1 LKNLNLN
8 FLFSKMSNTTKDII
22 PVVIGIDIGGTNTKF
37 GIVDKEGNCL
47 EEGAMPTR
55 AEQEIKQFLPRLY
68 QSIDD
73 LLKTITTPVEIKG
86 IGIGVPNG
94 NYYTGTVEDA
104 ANINWGK
111 MVPLAYLVQE
121 HYKLPTV
128 LTNDANAAAI
138 GEMLFG
144 VAQGMK
150 DFIIITLGTGLGSGL
165 VANGQLIYGHD
176 GFAGEL
182 GHVIVDP
189 DGRFHGNSNQ
199 GVLEAYVSATGIKRT
214 AFEMMAKMIEPSPL
228 RDVSF
233 NQLDASMITD
243 AALKGDPI
251 AIACFE
257 YTGRLLGMKLADAVA
272 HLSPEAII
280 LFGGLTKAGKYLLE
294 PTKKY
299 MEAYLFPIYRNKVKL
314 LISGLEGKNA
324 AVLGASALIWSELEK
339 KKENVLH

>member
-1 LKNLNLN
+1 
-8 FLFSKMSNTTKDII
+8 MATKLEDAL

-47 EEGAMPTR
+47 EESSMPTR
-55 AEQEIKQFLPRLY
+55 AEQEINQYLPRLY
-68 QSIDD
+68 ESIDA
-73 LLKTITTPVEIKG
+73 LCEKVTIPIDIKG

-94 NYYTGTVEDA
+94 NYYTGTVDDA

-121 HYKLPTV
+121 HYKTFAV

-150 DFIIITLGTGLGSGL
+150 NFIIITLGTGLGSGL

-182 GHVIVDP
+182 GHIIVDP
-189 DGRFHGNSNQ
+189 NGRYHANSNQ

-214 AFEMMAKMIEPSPL
+214 AFELMANMIEPSPL
-228 RDVSF
+228 RDISY
-233 NQLDASMITD
+233 NDLDATMITE
-243 AALKGDPI
+243 AALKGDAIGI
-251 AIACFE
+251 AAFE
-257 YTGRLLGMKLADAVA
+257 YTGKILGMKLADAVA
-272 HLSPEAII
+272 HTSPEAIV

-294 PTKKY
+294 PTRKY
-299 MEAYLFPIYRNKVKL
+299 MESFLFPIYRNKVKL
-314 LISGLEGKNA
+314 LLSGLEGKNA
-324 AVLGASALIWSELEK
+324 AVLGASALVWSELEK
-339 KKENVLH
+339 KG

>member
-1 LKNLNLN
+1 MATILKDAL
-8 FLFSKMSNTTKDII
+8 S
-22 PVVIGIDIGGTNTKF
+22 VVIGIDIGGTNTKF

-47 EEGAMPTR
+47 EESSMPTR
-55 AEQEIKQFLPRLY
+55 AEQEINQYLPRLY
-68 QSIDD
+68 ESIDALMAKVKIPID
-73 LLKTITTPVEIKG
+73 VKG

-94 NYYTGTVEDA
+94 NYYTGTVDDA

-121 HYKLPTV
+121 HYKIPAV

-150 DFIIITLGTGLGSGL
+150 NFIIITLGTGLGSGL

-182 GHVIVDP
+182 GHIIVDP
-189 DGRFHGNSNQ
+189 NGRYHANSNQ

-214 AFEMMAKMIEPSPL
+214 AFELMANMTEASPL
-228 RDVSF
+228 RDISY
-233 NQLDASMITD
+233 NDLDATMITE
-243 AALKGDPI
+243 AALKGDAIGI
-251 AIACFE
+251 AAFE
-257 YTGRLLGMKLADAVA
+257 YTGKILGMKLADAVA
-272 HLSPEAII
+272 HTSPEAIV

-294 PTKKY
+294 PTRKY
-299 MEAYLFPIYRNKVKL
+299 MESYLFPIYRNKVKL
-314 LISGLEGKNA
+314 LLSGLEGKNA
-324 AVLGASALIWSELEK
+324 AVLGASALVWSELEK
-339 KKENVLH
+339 KG

>member
-1 LKNLNLN
+1 
-8 FLFSKMSNTTKDII
+8 MSNITKDII

-47 EEGAMPTR
+47 EEGAMPTK

-73 LLKTITTPVEIKG
+73 LLKTITTPIEIKG

-182 GHVIVDP
+182 GHLIVDP
-189 DGRFHGNSNQ
+189 NGRFHGNSNQ

-233 NQLDASMITD
+233 NQLEASMITD

-272 HLSPEAII
+272 HLSPEAIV

-339 KKENVLH
+339 KEESVIH

>member
-1 LKNLNLN
+1 
-8 FLFSKMSNTTKDII
+8 MSNTTKDII

>member
-1 LKNLNLN
+1 MKVMNQ
-8 FLFSKMSNTTKDII
+8 KDVL

-37 GIVDKEGNCL
+37 GIVDKEGNCI
-47 EEGAMPTR
+47 EEASMPTY
-55 AEQEIKQFLPRLY
+55 AEQEINQYLPRLY
-68 QSIDD
+68 ENIDVLRKKITIPVD
-73 LLKTITTPVEIKG
+73 LKG

-94 NYYTGTVEDA
+94 NYYTGTVDDA

-121 HYKLPTV
+121 HYKNPTV
-128 LTNDANAAAI
+128 ITNDANAAAI

-150 DFIIITLGTGLGSGL
+150 NFIIITLGTGLGSGL

-189 DGRFHGNSNQ
+189 NGRFHGNSNQ

-214 AFEMMAKMIEPSPL
+214 AFELMATMIEPSPL
-228 RDVSF
+228 RDVSY
-233 NQLDASMITD
+233 NQMDASMITD
-243 AALKGDPI
+243 AALKGDAIGI
-251 AIACFE
+251 AAFE
-257 YTGRLLGMKLADAVA
+257 YTGKLLGMKLADAVA
-272 HLSPEAII
+272 HISPEAIV

-294 PTKKY
+294 PTRKY
-299 MEAYLFPIYRNKVKL
+299 MENFLFPIYRNKVKL
-314 LISGLEGKNA
+314 LLSGLEGKNA

-339 KKENVLH
+339 KDNK

>member
-272 HLSPEAII
+272 HLSPEAIV

-314 LISGLEGKNA
+314 LVSGLEGKNA

>member
-1 LKNLNLN
+1 MATILKDAL
-8 FLFSKMSNTTKDII
+8 

-47 EEGAMPTR
+47 EESSMPTR
-55 AEQEIKQFLPRLY
+55 AEQEINQYLPRLY
-68 QSIDD
+68 AHIDALQEKVSIP
-73 LLKTITTPVEIKG
+73 IEVKG

-94 NYYTGTVEDA
+94 NYYTGTVDDA

-121 HYKLPTV
+121 HYKIPAF

-150 DFIIITLGTGLGSGL
+150 NFIIITLGTGLGSGL

-182 GHVIVDP
+182 GHIIVDP
-189 DGRFHGNSNQ
+189 NGRYHANSNQ

-214 AFEMMAKMIEPSPL
+214 AFELMANMIEPSPL
-228 RDVSF
+228 RDISF
-233 NQLDASMITD
+233 NDLDATMITE
-243 AALKGDPI
+243 AALKGDAIGI
-251 AIACFE
+251 AAFE
-257 YTGRLLGMKLADAVA
+257 YTGKILGMKLADAVA
-272 HLSPEAII
+272 HTSPEAII

-294 PTKKY
+294 PTRKY
-299 MEAYLFPIYRNKVKL
+299 MESYLFPIYRNKVKL
-314 LISGLEGKNA
+314 LLSGLEGKNA
-324 AVLGASALIWSELEK
+324 AVLGASALVWSELEK
-339 KKENVLH
+339 KA

>member
-1 LKNLNLN
+1 MATT
-8 FLFSKMSNTTKDII
+8 SKDAL

-47 EEGAMPTR
+47 EEASMPTR
-55 AEQEIKQFLPRLY
+55 AEQEVHHYLPRLY
-68 QSIDD
+68 ESIDD
-73 LLKTITTPVEIKG
+73 LCKKITIPVEIKG

-94 NYYTGTVEDA
+94 NYYTGTVDDA

-121 HYKLPTV
+121 HYKLPTYI
-128 LTNDANAAAI
+128 TNDANAAAI

-182 GHVIVDP
+182 GHLIVDP
-189 DGRFHGNSNQ
+189 NGRFHGNSNR

-214 AFEMMAKMIEPSPL
+214 AFELMATMIDPSPL

-233 NQLDASMITD
+233 NELDAAMITE
-243 AALKGDPI
+243 AALKGDEV

-257 YTGRLLGMKLADAVA
+257 YTGKLLGMKLADAVA
-272 HLSPEAII
+272 HTSPEAIV

-294 PTKKY
+294 PTRKY
-299 MEAYLFPIYRNKVKL
+299 MESYLFPIYRNKVKL
-314 LISGLEGKNA
+314 LLSGLEGKNA

-339 KKENVLH
+339 KGLA

>member
-1 LKNLNLN
+1 
-8 FLFSKMSNTTKDII
+8 MATKLEDAL

-47 EEGAMPTR
+47 EESSMPTR
-55 AEQEIKQFLPRLY
+55 AEQEINQYLPRLY
-68 QSIDD
+68 ESIDALCQKVTVPID
-73 LLKTITTPVEIKG
+73 IKG

-94 NYYTGTVEDA
+94 NYYTGTVDDA

-121 HYKLPTV
+121 HYKTFTV

-150 DFIIITLGTGLGSGL
+150 NFIIITLGTGLGSGL

-182 GHVIVDP
+182 GHIIVDP
-189 DGRFHGNSNQ
+189 NGRYHANSNQ

-214 AFEMMAKMIEPSPL
+214 AFELMANMIEPSPL
-228 RDVSF
+228 RDVSY
-233 NQLDASMITD
+233 NDLDATMITE
-243 AALKGDPI
+243 AALKGDAIGI
-251 AIACFE
+251 AAFE
-257 YTGRLLGMKLADAVA
+257 YTGKVLGMKLADAVA
-272 HLSPEAII
+272 HTSPEAIV

-294 PTKKY
+294 PTRKY
-299 MEAYLFPIYRNKVKL
+299 MESFLFPIYRNKVKL
-314 LISGLEGKNA
+314 LLSGLEGKNA
-324 AVLGASALIWSELEK
+324 AVLGASALVWSELEK
-339 KKENVLH
+339 KG

>member
-1 LKNLNLN
+1 
-8 FLFSKMSNTTKDII
+8 MSDITKDII

-37 GIVDKEGNCL
+37 GFVDKEGNCL
-47 EEGAMPTR
+47 GEGAMPTK

-73 LLKTITTPVEIKG
+73 LLKTISIPVEIRG

-182 GHVIVDP
+182 GHLIVDP
-189 DGRFHGNSNQ
+189 NGRFHGNSNQ

-243 AALKGDPI
+243 AALKGDAI

-272 HLSPEAII
+272 HLSPEAIV

-299 MEAYLFPIYRNKVKL
+299 MESYLFPIYRNKIKL

-339 KKENVLH
+339 KKEKEISL

>member
-1 LKNLNLN
+1 
-8 FLFSKMSNTTKDII
+8 MSNATQDIT

-37 GIVDKEGNCL
+37 GFVDKEGNSFA
-47 EEGAMPTR
+47 EGSMPTR
-55 AEQEIKQFLPRLY
+55 AEQEINLYLPRLY
-68 QSIDD
+68 ENIDS
-73 LLKTITTPVEIKG
+73 LRKTITMPIEIRG

-111 MVPLAYLVQE
+111 LVPLAYLVQE
-121 HYKLPTV
+121 HYKIPTV

-189 DGRFHGNSNQ
+189 NGRYHGNSNQ

-214 AFEMMAKMIEPSPL
+214 VFELMATMIEPSPL
-228 RDVSF
+228 RDISF

-243 AALKGDPI
+243 AALKGDAI
-251 AIACFE
+251 AIAAFE
-257 YTGRLLGMKLADAVA
+257 YTGKLLGMKLADAVA
-272 HLSPEAII
+272 HLSPEAIV

-299 MEAYLFPIYRNKVKL
+299 MEMFLFPIYRNKVKL
-314 LISGLEGKNA
+314 LVSGLEGKNA

-339 KKENVLH
+339 GKKS

>member
-1 LKNLNLN
+1 
-8 FLFSKMSNTTKDII
+8 MATKLEDTL

-37 GIVDKEGNCL
+37 GIVDKEGNCI
-47 EEGAMPTR
+47 EESSMPTR
-55 AEQEIKQFLPRLY
+55 AEQEINQYLPRLY
-68 QSIDD
+68 ESIDALCQKVTFPID
-73 LLKTITTPVEIKG
+73 IKG

-94 NYYTGTVEDA
+94 NYYTGTVDDA

-121 HYKLPTV
+121 HYKAFTV

-150 DFIIITLGTGLGSGL
+150 NFIIITLGTGLGSGL

-182 GHVIVDP
+182 GHIIVDP
-189 DGRFHGNSNQ
+189 NGRYHANSNQ

-214 AFEMMAKMIEPSPL
+214 AFELMANMIEPSPL
-228 RDVSF
+228 RDISY
-233 NQLDASMITD
+233 NDLDATMITE
-243 AALKGDPI
+243 AALKGDAIGI
-251 AIACFE
+251 AAFE
-257 YTGRLLGMKLADAVA
+257 YTGKILGMKLADAVA
-272 HLSPEAII
+272 HTSPEAIV

-294 PTKKY
+294 PTRKY
-299 MEAYLFPIYRNKVKL
+299 MEFFLFPIYRNKVKL
-314 LISGLEGKNA
+314 LLSGLEGKNA
-324 AVLGASALIWSELEK
+324 AVLGASALVWSELEK
-339 KKENVLH
+339 KG

>member
-1 LKNLNLN
+1 
-8 FLFSKMSNTTKDII
+8 MSNTTKDII

-272 HLSPEAII
+272 HLSPEAIV

>member
-1 LKNLNLN
+1 MATILEDAL
-8 FLFSKMSNTTKDII
+8 

-47 EEGAMPTR
+47 EESSMPTR
-55 AEQEIKQFLPRLY
+55 AEQEINQYLPRLY
-68 QSIDD
+68 ESIDA
-73 LLKTITTPVEIKG
+73 LREKVTIPIDVKG

-94 NYYTGTVEDA
+94 NYYTGTVDDA

-121 HYKLPTV
+121 HYKTFAV

-150 DFIIITLGTGLGSGL
+150 NFIIITLGTGLGSGL

-182 GHVIVDP
+182 GHIIVDP
-189 DGRFHGNSNQ
+189 NGRYHANSNQ

-214 AFEMMAKMIEPSPL
+214 AFELMANMIEPSPL
-228 RDVSF
+228 RDISY
-233 NQLDASMITD
+233 NDLDATMITE
-243 AALKGDPI
+243 AALKGDAIGI
-251 AIACFE
+251 AAFE
-257 YTGRLLGMKLADAVA
+257 YTGKILGMKLADAVA
-272 HLSPEAII
+272 HTSPEAIV

-294 PTKKY
+294 PTRKY
-299 MEAYLFPIYRNKVKL
+299 MESFLFPIYRNKVKL
-314 LISGLEGKNA
+314 LLSGLEGKNA
-324 AVLGASALIWSELEK
+324 AVLGASALVWSELEK
-339 KKENVLH
+339 KV